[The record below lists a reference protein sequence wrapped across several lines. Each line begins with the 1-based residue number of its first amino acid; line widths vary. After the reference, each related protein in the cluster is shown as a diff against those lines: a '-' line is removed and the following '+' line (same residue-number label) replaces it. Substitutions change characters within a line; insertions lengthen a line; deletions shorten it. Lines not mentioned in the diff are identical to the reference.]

1 MVQNLYQFLG
11 LWPRSYRPR
20 PGLGLIGPR
29 PNRGTRPRPY
39 TSEFA
44 GATQSFG
51 MPATVLDPYTRVL
64 ASVADGKDK
73 DKCLSIIV
81 EMSSLHNCRT
91 A

>member
-1 MVQNLYQFLG
+1 MLYRTVLHELI
-11 LWPRSYRPR
+11 LWPLLLANQP
-20 PGLGLIGPR
+20 
-29 PNRGTRPRPY
+29 

-64 ASVADGKDK
+64 ASVADGKHK

-81 EMSSLHNCRT
+81 EMSSLHNCR
-91 A
+91 AA